1 VQRLRRGGV
10 AVARLLARAGSA
22 AAGLLARAGVIR
34 EYRLKATVD
43 LAWPRIVTGIA
54 IMSKRVVDLAL
65 VGFVLGSTAVA
76 GVTLA
81 SAYWMA
87 AKFVAI
93 GLAGGTV
100 SLVSQNYGGGE
111 AGRAARVVEA
121 SVLVSVALALPA
133 AALYVLAA
141 EPLVALLGN
150 EPATVRFGSAYL
162 AVVAH
167 GLVFEFLN
175 LIASRTYAGVGDT
188 VTPMAVRAGGAVTN
202 VLLSGLFVLGLGM
215 GVAGAALGTVLATAL
230 VTVVFAWGMTG
241 RSYLGHGASP
251 VPLSVRIPRV
261 DRGLFGQLLRVASPL
276 AARRLAQGLVVFPL
290 LAIAAAFGPVAVAA
304 VGVARQVRELL
315 NSFSWGF
322 SIAASTLVGQA
333 LGGDDEGEA
342 EAFGREITKLSVLV
356 FVVVAV
362 AVFAVAEPV
371 ASVFVEPGEVALT
384 GAFVAVAAVSVVP
397 LGVDG
402 SLTGT
407 LRGAGDTA
415 VPFAATLIGLY
426 LGALPLAWLG
436 TVTALGV
443 VGLQAAFIVET
454 AVPMVINLRRFR
466 TNRWKA
472 VSRAYRP
479 SAGD

>member
-1 VQRLRRGGV
+1 VIDERRLR
-10 AVARLLARAGSA
+10 
-22 AAGLLARAGVIR
+22 
-34 EYRLKATVD
+34 ATVD
-43 LAWPRIVTGIA
+43 LAWPRIVTGVA

-76 GVTLA
+76 GVTVA
-81 SAYWMA
+81 SAYWML
-87 AKFVAI
+87 AKFAAI

-100 SLVSQNYGGGE
+100 SLVSQNYGGGDTD
-111 AGRAARVVEA
+111 RAARVVTT
-121 SVLVSVALALPA
+121 SVLVAVVLSVPTA
-133 AALYVLAA
+133 AAYVVAA
-141 EPLVALLGN
+141 EPLVALLGADA
-150 EPATVRFGSAYL
+150 ATIRFGSAYL
-162 AVVAH
+162 AVVAP

-202 VLLSGLFVLGLGM
+202 IALSGLFVLGLGM
-215 GVAGAALGTVLATAL
+215 GVVGAALGTALATAL
-230 VTVVFAWGMTG
+230 VTAVFAWGMTG
-241 RSYLGHGASP
+241 RSYAGHGASP
-251 VPLSVRIPRV
+251 VALSLGGHRL
-261 DRGLFGQLLRVASPL
+261 DRELVGQLVRVASPL
-276 AARRLAQGLVVFPL
+276 AARRVAQGLVVFPL

-304 VGVARQVRELL
+304 VGVARQVRALL

-333 LGGDDEGEA
+333 LGRADEPEA
-342 EAFGREITKLSVLV
+342 EAFAWGITRLSVVV

-362 AVFAVAEPV
+362 VVTGLADPV

-397 LGVDG
+397 MGVDG
-402 SLTGT
+402 ALTGT
-407 LRGAGDTA
+407 LRGAGDTR
-415 VPFAATLIGLY
+415 VPFAATLVGLY
-426 LGALPLAWLG
+426 LGALPVAWLG

-443 VGLQAAFIVET
+443 AGLQLAFLVET
-454 AVPMVINLRRFR
+454 VVPMAINFRRFR

-479 SAGD
+479 DVDS